1 MTNTRE
7 KKEKRINA
15 PHIFPSLFID
25 LKKISFSFGKKQKV
39 HIKIAPWLNASS
51 PYCYG
56 KLQLQIDLINTSKY
70 FLVTNTSYKCA
81 KTKMLAKLSFWLLGN
96 NQISYRCHKNPPV
109 FSTFLSYRS
118 ICKDRT
124 FWFTIKPCETSLIL
138 PCFILKQTTFP
149 QIFLFFVPLHYIIL
163 VLIPLPPLSIT
174 EQTYWVCV
182 LTIKKKKIQTI
193 LEKKGLNNHSWNE
206 GQSWN
211 IGKPQKLPI
220 YLLCKFIYF

>member
-1 MTNTRE
+1 
-7 KKEKRINA
+7 
-15 PHIFPSLFID
+15 
-25 LKKISFSFGKKQKV
+25 
-39 HIKIAPWLNASS
+39 
-51 PYCYG
+51 
-56 KLQLQIDLINTSKY
+56 
-70 FLVTNTSYKCA
+70 
-81 KTKMLAKLSFWLLGN
+81 MLAKLSFWLLGN

-118 ICKDRT
+118 ICKDWT

-182 LTIKKKKIQTI
+182 LTIKKKKNPDYLREERSEQPQLKWRPK
-193 LEKKGLNNHSWNE
+193 LEYWKASKITYISAL
-206 GQSWN
+206 
-211 IGKPQKLPI
+211 
-220 YLLCKFIYF
+220 